1 MCVFSHASIV
11 ALDLR
16 IVVAKCK
23 GANAGAVAMHRL
35 AVATVMIAG
44 IRAPGWLTCWF
55 RLNRSGDAGIGR
67 YIVSALKAPLPPAD
81 VLAMKAEPTEP
92 TGKRLGIGDIAMG
105 VMLGIVGATVVLS
118 ALLIA
123 YVRFKTG
130 EFPRWVFES
139 A

>member
-1 MCVFSHASIV
+1 M
-11 ALDLR
+11 
-16 IVVAKCK
+16 
-23 GANAGAVAMHRL
+23 
-35 AVATVMIAG
+35 T
-44 IRAPGWLTCWF
+44 
-55 RLNRSGDAGIGR
+55 
-67 YIVSALKAPLPPAD
+67 
-81 VLAMKAEPTEP
+81 AEPTVP

>member
-1 MCVFSHASIV
+1 M
-11 ALDLR
+11 
-16 IVVAKCK
+16 
-23 GANAGAVAMHRL
+23 
-35 AVATVMIAG
+35 T
-44 IRAPGWLTCWF
+44 
-55 RLNRSGDAGIGR
+55 
-67 YIVSALKAPLPPAD
+67 
-81 VLAMKAEPTEP
+81 AEPTEP